1 MGLVPRPGDQRWRN
15 REGGEKWRF
24 RWGPG
29 FMSKFKSGQFDGS
42 HGQKQSIDLGR
53 QAEVLDLARIGSYDW
68 LEVDVPISFLD
79 MTR

>member
-1 MGLVPRPGDQRWRN
+1 
-15 REGGEKWRF
+15 
-24 RWGPG
+24 
-29 FMSKFKSGQFDGS
+29 MSKFKSGQFDGS